1 MNAAR
6 TAAAIRAGT
15 TTAVAVVEAT
25 LADIAARDGAL
36 TCFTAVTADRA
47 RAEAAAI
54 DAAIA
59 AGRDPG
65 PLAGVPL
72 AVKNLFDL
80 EGLPTLA
87 GSKIRRDAAPATAD
101 AFAMQRLRAAGAVVI
116 GATNMDEF
124 AFGFSTENAHAGPT
138 RNPHDPARIA
148 GGSSGGSAAAVAA
161 GLTPIGIG
169 SDTNGSIRVPA
180 GLCGIWG
187 LKPTYG
193 RLSRRGA
200 HLFAG
205 SFDHVG
211 PFARSLDDLALVYDA
226 MQGEDPADPV
236 QVARAIEPVS
246 GLRGLGGIRFGIA
259 AGYFERGGNAEAL
272 APVGLAAAVLCATTR
287 IAPDLVAEGRAAAL
301 LITLAEGANLHLPS
315 LRRRADD
322 FDPLTRDR
330 FLAGALLPAHW
341 ITQAQRVRAAWARA
355 ASRIFEACDVLV
367 APLLPCVAP
376 PIGTAMMEVDGA
388 TVAARPHLGVYTQ
401 PFSAIGLPAMAVPLA
416 DPARAGA
423 TLPVGLQLVAPPWR
437 EDLLFRAAAALA
449 DAGLAGCPTPPP
461 LVKKDQA

>member
-47 RAEAAAI
+47 RAEAAAV

-87 GSKIRRDAAPATAD
+87 GSKIRRDAAPAMQD
-101 AFAMQRLRAAGAVVI
+101 AFAVQRLRAAGAVVI

-211 PFARSLDDLALVYDA
+211 PFARSLDDLALVHDA
-226 MQGEDPADPV
+226 MQGEDPADPA
-236 QVARAIEPVS
+236 QAPRAIEPVS

-259 AGYFERGGNAEAL
+259 AGYFERGGHAEAL
-272 APVGLAAAVLCATTR
+272 APVGLAAAVLGATTR
-287 IAPDLVAEGRAAAL
+287 IAPDLVAEGRAAAM

-355 ASRIFEACDVLV
+355 ASRIFDMCDVLV

-376 PIGTAMMEVDGA
+376 PIGTAVMEVDGA

-461 LVKKDQA
+461 S